1 MKLNK
6 IDEVWS
12 SANPLFKWRFRFAV
26 IDYFATMAMWRNDF
40 SSPFKRT
47 VLDWIPVPL
56 SVELKA
62 GLQILGPRLGF
73 QISQANSSG
82 DSGIRI
88 TSFCLTWGD
97 LNNFTCNYLGIFF
110 PKCSPCCRSVVIF
123 IPVGCHNKAVSISTW
138 FVTVIQEQDAHV
150 VSQFSFLLNSK

>member
-12 SANPLFKWRFRFAV
+12 SANPLFKWLFRFAV

-40 SSPFKRT
+40 SSLFKRT
-47 VLDWIPVPL
+47 ALDWIAVPL
-56 SVELKA
+56 SVELSWITDSRTQDSKFPKQIVPGTPEY
-62 GLQILGPRLGF
+62 GLPHFTLH
-73 QISQANSSG
+73 
-82 DSGIRI
+82 
-88 TSFCLTWGD
+88 WGE

-110 PKCSPCCRSVVIF
+110 PKRSPCCRSVVIF

-150 VSQFSFLLNSK
+150 VSQFSFLLHSK